1 MNLTAIHALTIV
13 YGCALTSV
21 MWHPTQALTHSTL
34 FYSTLLCS
42 VLILYYPTPYIYSTY
57 SVLLLYYSVLVLNYS
72 VLVLNYSV
80 LVLNYSVLLLGL
92 CADLRWSVHTG
103 ALSGP
108 ERYAVSRT
116 GATWGGD

>member
-72 VLVLNYSV
+72 VL
-80 LVLNYSVLLLGL
+80 LLGL